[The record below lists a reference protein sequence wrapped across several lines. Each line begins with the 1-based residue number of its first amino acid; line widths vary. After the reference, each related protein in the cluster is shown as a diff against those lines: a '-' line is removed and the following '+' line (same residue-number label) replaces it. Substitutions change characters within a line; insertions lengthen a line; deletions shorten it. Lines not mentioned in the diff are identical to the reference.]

1 MSRSAL
7 LYNPLF
13 YLKLQQVFS
22 GRKRFFQQGIVET
35 KMQEYINIKR
45 TKERRMHEIN
55 YKTRVVNAD
64 RSSKF
69 FLIASVVYLIG
80 VVVSLLGLVKVA
92 LG

>member
-1 MSRSAL
+1 
-7 LYNPLF
+7 
-13 YLKLQQVFS
+13 
-22 GRKRFFQQGIVET
+22 
-35 KMQEYINIKR
+35 
-45 TKERRMHEIN
+45 MHEIN

>member
-1 MSRSAL
+1 MNFLSSEKID
-7 LYNPLF
+7 PD
-13 YLKLQQVFS
+13 
-22 GRKRFFQQGIVET
+22 GIVIQLIIMLLVT
-35 KMQEYINIKR
+35 TSVFWQKAAG
-45 TKERRMHEIN
+45 
-55 YKTRVVNAD
+55 VVNAD